1 MAINRKGIDVSYAQ
15 GEIDWE
21 RVKAAGVEFAILRCG
36 YGDDLVSQDDSRYR
50 ANADAC
56 TRLGIPFGLYLY
68 SYATS
73 EEHAVSEADHI
84 LRLARDYRPAYP
96 LYYDLED
103 AGTVGQLSNE
113 GIARIA
119 QVFCDRIE
127 KARCFAGIYA
137 DESWWSTRLTDARF
151 DRWAKWIA
159 EYPTLTYT
167 KPVGMWQYTSSGQVN
182 GISGS
187 VDRNE
192 CFVDY
197 PRIIRDK
204 GLNGFRK
211 DEGGHSFPSHE
222 SPLKTG
228 EELRLQ
234 RSALYVSATS
244 ERPETTVSGR
254 YYVWN
259 DVVIHGRIRI
269 TNSRENV
276 GNAAQVTGWINWR
289 EAARPVRPRTY
300 TVKNGDTLSE
310 IAVRFGTTVAELVRL
325 NDIQNPDLIYTG
337 DVLRLP

>member
-15 GEIDWE
+15 GEVDWE

-36 YGDDLVSQDDSRYR
+36 YGDDLASQDDSRYR

-68 SYATS
+68 SYATD
-73 EEHAVSEADHI
+73 ETHAVSEAAHI

-96 LYYDLED
+96 LYYDLENQE
-103 AGTVGQLSNE
+103 TVGQLSNT
-113 GIARIA
+113 GIAQIA
-119 QVFCDRIE
+119 QTFCDQVE
-127 KARCFAGIYA
+127 KAGYFVGIYA
-137 DESWWSTRLTDARF
+137 DESWWNSRLTDSRF

-159 EYPTLTYT
+159 EYPTLTF
-167 KPVGMWQYTSSGQVN
+167 KRPVGMWQYTSSGQVSGIN
-182 GISGS
+182 GL

-197 PRIIRDK
+197 PTIIRDK
-204 GLNGFRK
+204 GLNGFQTE
-211 DEGGHSFPSHE
+211 EGGGSLPTHE

-228 EELRLQ
+228 EEIHLEQ
-234 RSALYVSATS
+234 ASLYISATS

-276 GNAAQVTGWINWR
+276 GNAAQVTGWIDWR

-300 TVKNGDTLSE
+300 TVKDGDTLSE
-310 IAVRFGTTVAELVRL
+310 IAVRFGTTVTELVRL
-325 NDIQNPDLIYTG
+325 NDIKNPDLIFTG
-337 DVLRLP
+337 QVLKLS